1 MRRRPIVAIDG
12 PAGAGKSTT
21 ARALARRLG
30 FVYLDTGAIYR
41 TAALAAMRDPWLRS
55 RLGHAGERTALD
67 EETEAALGRLA
78 RGLDLRF
85 EGGGRRVLLGGEDV
99 SEVIR
104 TAEVSDLAS
113 RIAAVPAVRAGVL
126 DLQRRL
132 AAGGG
137 VVAEGR
143 DLGTVVFPDAEVKI
157 FLTAD
162 LECRTRRR
170 AAERA
175 SRGDAADPARV
186 RAEIE
191 SRDRRDAGREV
202 APLRPAPDA
211 VLVDTSP
218 LGIDQVVDRLEEIV
232 SRRLRA

>member
-1 MRRRPIVAIDG
+1 MRRRPIVTIDG

-41 TAALAAMRDPWLRS
+41 AAALAASRDPELRR
-55 RLGHAGERTALD
+55 RLAAAADPQRLD
-67 EETEAALGRLA
+67 EETGAALGGLA
-78 RGLDLRF
+78 RTLDLRF
-85 EGGGRRVLLGGEDV
+85 DGGGRRVLLGGEDV
-99 SEVIR
+99 SEAIR
-104 TAEVSDLAS
+104 TAEVSELAS

-157 FLTAD
+157 YLTAD
-162 LECRTRRR
+162 LESRSRRR
-170 AAERA
+170 AAEQA
-175 SRGDAADPARV
+175 QRGEAADLARV
-186 RAEIE
+186 RAEIQG
-191 SRDRRDAGREV
+191 RDRRDTGRAT

-211 VLVDTSP
+211 VRLDTSD
-218 LGIDQVVDRLEEIV
+218 LGVEEVVDRLEQIV